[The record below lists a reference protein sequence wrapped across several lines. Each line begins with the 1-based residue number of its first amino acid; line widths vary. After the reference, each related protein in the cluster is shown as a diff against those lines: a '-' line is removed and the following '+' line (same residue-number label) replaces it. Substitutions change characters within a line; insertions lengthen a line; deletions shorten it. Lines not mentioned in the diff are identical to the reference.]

1 MPPRRKAIDN
11 GRRATLPNFGSVE
24 FHVIPNGDRW
34 DVERDDTFTGA
45 FAYDVTVAIGVAIS
59 SAQRDR
65 NNGLT
70 VSVCVQQPD
79 GSCRHV
85 WP

>member
-1 MPPRRKAIDN
+1 MPSKRKAAGG
-11 GRRATLPNFGSVE
+11 GRPTPPNFGSVE
-24 FHVIPNGDRW
+24 FQVVPNGNRW

-45 FAYDVTVAIGVAIS
+45 FAYDVNVAIGVAIS

-65 NNGLT
+65 NNGRT
-70 VSVCVQQPD
+70 VSACVQQPD